1 MEKSLRLPWA
11 LAILAALGM
20 YALALWFGEVNQDE
34 GWYLYAGRLVA
45 EGQTPFV
52 DFASTQGP
60 VMAYVY
66 ALAQPLVELW
76 GVAGGRVFTA
86 ILGFCT
92 ALASA
97 FLAHRVSRTA
107 FRLPPAASR
116 IAALT
121 AFAFLSL
128 NLYHVYF
135 TTIVKTY
142 SLAGLL
148 VVCGFLALG
157 RSIRE
162 QTGRH
167 AALAGGLIALAA
179 GVRLSAGVLLPVVWL
194 SILLYWLRRGRQGET
209 VRVLVGFLAGGT
221 VMLLAVYVPFMFA
234 APEALKFGLLDYH
247 GGRAVGSLAVA
258 LAYKG
263 GFLVRLAGAYFP
275 LIVLSIVLGGWRVGR
290 AEQSEREGTGPLLV
304 TTLVASIVAVTI
316 VHLVAVFPYDDYQV
330 FIMPL
335 LAVVVGV
342 GLSCGPVSLSSS
354 SHPALLLTAFI
365 LCLLMHS
372 AASPMLQ
379 GWLLAERDRIWWPL
393 RTETSMQ
400 RLQRAGALIRDH
412 VTTSTTGEQ
421 LPVLLTQDT
430 YLAVEAGLRVPQGME
445 LGPFSLFPEM
455 LNERAETL
463 HVLNRGMLRDLLAS
477 TEAPLAAFSGYGLAI
492 QCPEIS
498 QLPVD
503 EQGELWRM
511 VESRY
516 EQVAAIEAFGQADT
530 RLRVLR
536 RK

>member
-1 MEKSLRLPWA
+1 MVSLCWPVSGGGTDPLRGLRIDAGAGHGVRLRPGSAPRRTVGCRRWA
-11 LAILAALGM
+11 RVHGHTWVLYGPGVGVPGASGLPHRFPSSACCFPHRSPHRLRVSLAEPVPCLLHD
-20 YALALWFGEVNQDE
+20 YREDLQP
-34 GWYLYAGRLVA
+34 GR
-45 EGQTPFV
+45 T
-52 DFASTQGP
+52 
-60 VMAYVY
+60 
-66 ALAQPLVELW
+66 
-76 GVAGGRVFTA
+76 AGGLRFPCAWT
-86 ILGFCT
+86 I
-92 ALASA
+92 
-97 FLAHRVSRTA
+97 HKRTD
-107 FRLPPAASR
+107 
-116 IAALT
+116 
-121 AFAFLSL
+121 
-128 NLYHVYF
+128 
-135 TTIVKTY
+135 
-142 SLAGLL
+142 G
-148 VVCGFLALG
+148 
-157 RSIRE
+157 
-162 QTGRH
+162 H